1 MLLFYVYKLSYKD
14 DIVNVIWNNN
24 EYYWSYDMRSDVL
37 SFHSKRAECGD
48 PLGQYELGKMLLE
61 GKFITKDIVSAE
73 KWLTASSEQG
83 NISATRL
90 LRALPSYP
98 NDGHA
103 AITRQ

>member
-1 MLLFYVYKLSYKD
+1 MLSFYVYKLSYKD

-98 NDGHA
+98 NDEHA